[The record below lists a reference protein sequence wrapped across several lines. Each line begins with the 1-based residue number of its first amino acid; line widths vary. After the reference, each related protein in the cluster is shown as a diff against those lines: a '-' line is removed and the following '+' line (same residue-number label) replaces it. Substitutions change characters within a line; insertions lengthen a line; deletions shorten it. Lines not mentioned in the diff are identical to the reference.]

1 MYKCKGRLGSAKR
14 GSCKESGIQKMLEVE
29 TKESR
34 QRYIEAKREAK
45 KVVKRA
51 RNKEW
56 NDLGRKLE
64 ADTQGGAEE
73 IFVKM
78 NLKKLDETLTK
89 WEMKMNW
96 KKTEAMKV
104 GKERG
109 HCCVEI
115 GDRRLESVEVVKHL
129 GVMISGDGK
138 DGGRDQ
144 E

>member
-1 MYKCKGRLGSAKR
+1 M
-14 GSCKESGIQKMLEVE
+14 
-29 TKESR
+29 
-34 QRYIEAKREAK
+34 
-45 KVVKRA
+45 KRA

-89 WEMKMNW
+89 WGMKMNW
-96 KKTEAMKV
+96 EKTEVMKA

-109 HCCVEI
+109 HCRVEI
-115 GDRRLESVEVVKHL
+115 GDRRMESVEVGKHL
-129 GVMISGDGK
+129 GVMISGDRK